1 MTLNTRILLGA
12 VAGILLGLGF
22 ARLGGDSP
30 VTQNGLYWLGLVSSA
45 FIGALKMVMVPLVFS
60 SIAVG
65 VAQLQAHH
73 RMHSVWIS
81 TLLFFGISMLLAI
94 VLGLASIHWFKP
106 AADVSLAMF
115 SDITSQHQ
123 AAPLAMHEFFN
134 KFVAG
139 LFANPVAAM
148 AQGNIMAVLVFALFT
163 GVALVTGGERYR
175 HLQALL
181 TEIFNLMMHMVGWI
195 MQVAPFG
202 ILALLAK
209 LVSTQDVAL
218 FASLGKFMAVVIGTT
233 VFHGAVVLPLLLWLV
248 TRVTP
253 LTFWRGA
260 RPALLTAFA
269 TSSSAATLPVTL
281 SCLEHDMGVQ
291 RDIANFVAPLGA
303 QVNMDGT
310 ALYEAA
316 AALFVAGLAGLE
328 LNIGQQ
334 LVVCFTAM
342 VAAIGAPGIPSAG
355 MVTMVMVLQ
364 AVGLPAEAIAILL
377 PVDRLL
383 DTFRTTVNVEGDMVG
398 SLIVQRLAYS
408 PQSGVE

>member
-12 VAGILLGLGF
+12 IIGILLGLGF
-22 ARLGGDSP
+22 ARLGSDSAI
-30 VTQNGLYWLGLVSSA
+30 TQNGLYGLGLVSSV
-45 FIGALKMVMVPLVFS
+45 FIGALKMVMVPLVFT

-73 RMHSVWIS
+73 QMHRVWVS
-81 TLLFFGISMLLAI
+81 TLVFFGISMLLAI
-94 VLGLASIHWFKP
+94 VLGMQAMNWFKP
-106 AADVSLAMF
+106 ATGINLAMF
-115 SDITSQHQ
+115 SDLTTQHQ
-123 AAPLAMHEFFN
+123 TAALPMHEFFS
-134 KFVAG
+134 KFVSG

-163 GVALVTGGERYR
+163 GIAIVSAGERYR
-175 HLQALL
+175 HLLALL
-181 TEIFNLMMHMVGWI
+181 TELFNLMMQMVGWI
-195 MQVAPFG
+195 MQIAPFG

-209 LVSTQDVAL
+209 LVATQDVAL
-218 FASLGKFMAVVIGTT
+218 FESLGKFMAVVIGTT

-248 TRVTP
+248 TRVSP

-269 TSSSAATLPVTL
+269 TSSSSATLPVTL
-281 SCLEHDMGVQ
+281 NCLERDMGVP

-316 AALFVAGLAGLE
+316 AALFVAGLVGME
-328 LNIGQQ
+328 LSLGQQ
-334 LVVCFTAM
+334 LVVCLTAM
-342 VAAIGAPGIPSAG
+342 VAAVGAPGIPSAG

-377 PVDRLL
+377 PIDRIL

-398 SLIVQRLAYS
+398 SLIVQKI
-408 PQSGVE
+408 SGSQ

>member
-1 MTLNTRILLGA
+1 MSLNTRILLGA
-12 VAGILLGLGF
+12 IAGILLGLAF
-22 ARLGGDSP
+22 AQLGNESAI
-30 VTQNGLYWLGLVSSA
+30 TRNSLYGLGLVSSV

-73 RMHSVWIS
+73 QMHRVWTT
-81 TLLFFGISMLLAI
+81 TLLFFAASMMLAI
-94 VLGLASIHWFKP
+94 ALGLLVMHWFKP
-106 AADVSLAMF
+106 AAGINLAMF
-115 SDITSQHQ
+115 NDLTSQHQ
-123 AAPLAMHEFFN
+123 AVVLPMPEFFS
-134 KFVAG
+134 KFISG

-148 AQGNIMAVLVFALFT
+148 AQGNIMAVLVFALLT
-163 GVALVTGGERYR
+163 GIAMVTGGERYR
-175 HLQALL
+175 HLQTLL
-181 TEIFNLMMHMVGWI
+181 TELFNLMMQMVGWI
-195 MQVAPFG
+195 MQIAPFG
-202 ILALLAK
+202 IMALLAK
-209 LVSTQDVAL
+209 LVATQDAAL
-218 FASLGKFMAVVIGTT
+218 FSSLGKFMAVVIGAT
-233 VFHGAVVLPLLLWLV
+233 VFHGVVILPLLLWLV
-248 TRVTP
+248 TKISPVTF
-253 LTFWRGA
+253 LRGA
-260 RPALLTAFA
+260 RPALMTAFA

-281 SCLEHDMGVQ
+281 TCLERDMGVQ

-316 AALFVAGLAGLE
+316 AALFVAGLVGIE
-328 LNIGQQ
+328 LSLGQQ

-342 VAAIGAPGIPSAG
+342 IAAVGAPGIPSAG

-398 SLIVQRLAYS
+398 SLIVQKISANES
-408 PQSGVE
+408 VG